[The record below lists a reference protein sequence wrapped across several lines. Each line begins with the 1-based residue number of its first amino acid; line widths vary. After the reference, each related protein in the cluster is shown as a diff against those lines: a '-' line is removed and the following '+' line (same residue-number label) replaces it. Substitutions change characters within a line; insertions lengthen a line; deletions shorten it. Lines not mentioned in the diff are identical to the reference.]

1 MNINQLI
8 IPPPLQA
15 GDRIAIAAPARK
27 ISHEEIKDVIQVI
40 EQSGYTYIEAKN
52 LFDSYHQFA
61 ATDTLRA
68 ASLNDLIHN
77 PEVKAILFARGGYGC
92 LRIADTIDYDS
103 LSQHPKWLCG
113 FSDITVFINHMAT
126 KNVVSLHCDMAM
138 QIGQNPIQKFTAIND
153 FLTHN
158 FPVYRFEKHPL
169 NRNGNCHGTM
179 VGGNLSVLYSLLG
192 SDSFPDLSG
201 KILFLEDLDEYLYHI
216 DRMMQALKRSGKLKN
231 LAGLVVGGMTEMK
244 DNVVPFGQSA
254 YEIILDSVSQYNY
267 PLVFGL
273 PAGHI
278 TNNHPLLMNY
288 PVSISEDEVG
298 MELRFL

>member
-1 MNINQLI
+1 MNIDQLI
-8 IPPPLQA
+8 IPPPLRP
-15 GDRIAIAAPARK
+15 GDGIAIAAPARK
-27 ISHEEIKDVIQVI
+27 ISYEEIKDVIQVI
-40 EQSGYTYIEAKN
+40 EHFGYQYIEAKN
-52 LFDSYHQFA
+52 LFESYHQFS
-61 ATDTLRA
+61 ATDAIRA

-77 PEVKAILFARGGYGC
+77 QQVKAIVFARGGYGC
-92 LRIADTIDYDS
+92 LRIADTIDYDY
-103 LSQHPKWLCG
+103 LRLNPKWLCG
-113 FSDITVFINHMAT
+113 FSDITVFINHLVT

-138 QIGQNPIQKFTAIND
+138 QIGQNPIQKFTVINN

-169 NRNGNCHGTM
+169 NRNGNCHGKL
-179 VGGNLSVLYSLLG
+179 VGGNLSVLYSLLD

-216 DRMMQALKRSGKLKN
+216 DRMLQALKRSGKLKN

-244 DNVVPFGQSA
+244 DNTVPFGQSA
-254 YEIILDSVSQYNY
+254 DEIIFDNVSAYGY

-278 TNNHPLLMNY
+278 KNNHPLLMNY
-288 PVSISEDEVG
+288 PLSIIEDKDG